1 MATLKNTTVD
11 DTGFLNLPSGNTL
24 QRPSSPAN
32 GAARY
37 NSTTNA
43 IEFYTPGGWV
53 ALTALSLT
61 AVTPTS
67 FNGESGTSFVLTGTG
82 FIAGTTVTI
91 LNTLGVAYTPGTT
104 TINNGGQITFTTPQD
119 FTVADEPLSVRVTS
133 PTGQTALLSGAIDCG
148 GAPSWQ
154 TASGTIATIYD
165 SSRATYPT
173 TITTLVATD
182 PDAGATITYS
192 VASGALPTNVSLAS
206 ATGIVSRTGTIPSV
220 VTDTTYS
227 FTVRATDNAGNT
239 SDRTFNIIVKAPVI
253 TSFIS
258 TGSTTLSVPTGVTA
272 MRVLVVAGG
281 GAGGTRNSGTGGGGT
296 DGGAGGGAGGMID
309 HPSFPVSP
317 GTTISLSVGAG
328 AAINNGGELYGSNG
342 SNSTFDTLTAIGGGG
357 GGAGPGGPVADGR
370 PGGSGGGR
378 GGGGSPSGPTGTGTQ
393 PSQPG
398 DSGTYG
404 YGFPGGPN
412 PNSPPF
418 TGAGGGGAGGAG
430 TGGGGGVVAPGG
442 IGRVSDIT
450 GTPTYYAGGGGGGGG
465 GPTPTP
471 AANGG
476 TGGGGAGN
484 SGTGSTNTGG
494 GGGGGNGSPVG
505 GPGAGGAGGPGII
518 IVKY

>member
-253 TSFIS
+253 TSLI
-258 TGSTTLSVPTGVTA
+258 LC
-272 MRVLVVAGG
+272 L
-281 GAGGTRNSGTGGGGT
+281 
-296 DGGAGGGAGGMID
+296 
-309 HPSFPVSP
+309 
-317 GTTISLSVGAG
+317 
-328 AAINNGGELYGSNG
+328 
-342 SNSTFDTLTAIGGGG
+342 
-357 GGAGPGGPVADGR
+357 
-370 PGGSGGGR
+370 
-378 GGGGSPSGPTGTGTQ
+378 
-393 PSQPG
+393 
-398 DSGTYG
+398 
-404 YGFPGGPN
+404 
-412 PNSPPF
+412 
-418 TGAGGGGAGGAG
+418 
-430 TGGGGGVVAPGG
+430 
-442 IGRVSDIT
+442 
-450 GTPTYYAGGGGGGGG
+450 
-465 GPTPTP
+465 
-471 AANGG
+471 
-476 TGGGGAGN
+476 
-484 SGTGSTNTGG
+484 
-494 GGGGGNGSPVG
+494 
-505 GPGAGGAGGPGII
+505 
-518 IVKY
+518 

>member
-1 MATLKNTTVD
+1 MATLKNTNVN

-43 IEFYTPGGWV
+43 VEFYTPGGWV
-53 ALTALSLT
+53 ALTALSVT
-61 AVTPTS
+61 GVTPTS
-67 FNGESGTSFVLTGTG
+67 YNGESGTSFVLSGTG
-82 FIAGTTVTI
+82 FIQGTTVTI
-91 LNTLGVAYTPGTT
+91 LNTLGTTYSPGTT

-133 PTGQTALLSGAIDCG
+133 PTGQTATLTGAIDCG

-154 TASGTIATIYD
+154 TASGTLATIYD

-173 TITTLVATD
+173 TIATLSAID
-182 PDAGATITYS
+182 PDSGATVTYS
-192 VASGALPTNVSLAS
+192 ITSGALPTNVSLAS
-206 ATGIVSRTGTIPSV
+206 STGVVSRTGTIPSV
-220 VTDTTYS
+220 ATDTTYS
-227 FTVRATDNAGNT
+227 FTVRATDNAGNN
-239 SDRTFNIIVKAPVI
+239 SDRTFNIIVKAPVV
-253 TSFIS
+253 TSYTS
-258 TGSTTLSVPTGVTA
+258 TGSATFNVPYGVSS

-281 GAGGTRNSGTGGGGT
+281 GAGGTRNSGTGSGGT

-309 HPSFPVSP
+309 HPSYPVTPS
-317 GTTISLSVGAG
+317 GTVPLSVGAG

-342 SNSTFDTLTAIGGGG
+342 TNSVFGLLTAVGGGG

-404 YGFPGGPN
+404 YGFPGGAN
-412 PNSPPF
+412 PNGPPF
-418 TGAGGGGAGGAG
+418 TGAGGGGAGAAG
-430 TGGGGGVVAPGG
+430 TPGGGGQVAPGG
-442 IGRVSDIT
+442 IGRISDIS

-465 GPTPTP
+465 GPTTTG
-471 AANGG
+471 AGNGG
-476 TGGGGAGN
+476 NGGGGAGN
-484 SGTGSTNTGG
+484 SGTGSVNTGG
-494 GGGGGNGSPVG
+494 GGGGGNGSPAG
-505 GPGAGGAGGPGII
+505 GPGGGGAGGSGII
-518 IVKY
+518 ILKY